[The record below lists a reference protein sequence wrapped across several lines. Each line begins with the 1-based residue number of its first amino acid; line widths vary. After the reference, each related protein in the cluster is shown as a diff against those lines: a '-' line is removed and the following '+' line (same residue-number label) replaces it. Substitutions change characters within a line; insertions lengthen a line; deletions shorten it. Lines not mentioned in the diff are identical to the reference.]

1 MKMMRLAI
9 FSIAVLLLATI
20 ASAFAC
26 VDFTCDSSC
35 CIHELAMQKAQAPAI
50 VPTILAA
57 PESISTSPIFENSF
71 VILEYVVPLTHPPL
85 RI

>member
-9 FSIAVLLLATI
+9 LSIAVLLLATI
-20 ASAFAC
+20 AASASCA
-26 VDFTCDSSC
+26 DFTCDSSC
-35 CIHELAMQKAQAPAI
+35 CMHELVMQKAQAPAI

-71 VILEYVVPLTHPPL
+71 VVLENVVPLTHPPL